1 MAELASEGLELQRF
15 EFGFDFDFDFGFD
28 ILLGLVWWLKLTSCR
43 CCCRGHE
50 SHETER
56 EREDT
61 RERRNVREMRVVQSG
76 FIFGGVQIRPGGSLK
91 RENLITF

>member
-1 MAELASEGLELQRF
+1 MAEFASEGFELQRF

-43 CCCRGHE
+43 CCCREHE

-56 EREDT
+56 ERGYSGEKKCEGDAG
-61 RERRNVREMRVVQSG
+61 RSKRVY
-76 FIFGGVQIRPGGSLK
+76 FWGVQIRPGGSLK

>member
-43 CCCRGHE
+43 RCCRE
-50 SHETER
+50 HETDRER
-56 EREDT
+56 ERILGSE
-61 RERRNVREMRVVQSG
+61 EM
-76 FIFGGVQIRPGGSLK
+76 
-91 RENLITF
+91 

>member
-1 MAELASEGLELQRF
+1 MSWLSVMAELASEGLELQRF

-43 CCCRGHE
+43 CCCRE
-50 SHETER
+50 HETER

-61 RERRNVREMRVVQSG
+61 QGKRNVREMRVVQSG
-76 FIFGGVQIRPGGSLK
+76 FIFGGSRFGPVGP
-91 RENLITF
+91 